1 MKKSL
6 LAGLPGLLL
15 AAGLAGCDQGF
26 QELDELPGVQL
37 HEPGRYLGKPDPLLE
52 QSGSPELANQLA
64 ERLERVQTDR

>member
-6 LAGLPGLLL
+6 LVGLPGLLL
-15 AAGLAGCDQGF
+15 AAGLSGCDRGL
-26 QELDELPGVQL
+26 QELDKLPGVEL
-37 HEPGRYLGKPDPLLE
+37 HQPGRYMGKRDPLLE

>member
-6 LAGLPGLLL
+6 LVGLPGLLL

-37 HEPGRYLGKPDPLLE
+37 HEPGRYLGKLDPLLE